1 MSSPLWVALH
11 LPSLS
16 LEAWAAGLPP
26 DGRPGALVADHVVQQ
41 ADAAALALGV
51 RPGMKRATALALA
64 ADLRLGQADAAR
76 DARAL
81 RAVAHVALGFSPSVT
96 WLPVAGADDPPPL
109 VGVRLEVRSC
119 LRYWGGLPALLQR
132 LRDALAPL
140 GHRVQIACAPT
151 ALGAALLAGWRDDL
165 AQGPHIEDREAL
177 QRLLDPVPLPLLVG
191 DAARL
196 QALTGMG
203 LQRLAD
209 LRRLPRDGLA
219 RRFGA
224 ALLQRIDAARGHAPE
239 AQAWLTLPPRFAA
252 RLELAH
258 RADTTEQVL
267 AGARVLLARLVAWV
281 QAGQGCVVRCTL
293 VLHHGPRHRS
303 DSTVPTHTPLVIAP
317 ARPSDDAVH
326 LQGLLAE
333 HLGRLPLPAP
343 VLDLGLLCDERADAA
358 PPNGELFG
366 ASHASLESR
375 RAGLARLVERLQ
387 ARLGSAQVLALSP
400 VPDHRPELA
409 TRWQPADPAQL
420 GMAPRGGAGIAQQA
434 QALRTLG
441 TQPLWLLP
449 QPQALAERDAMP
461 LLDGRGL
468 QLLAGPERLECGW
481 WDGQPAL
488 RDYFIAQ
495 AANGALVW
503 IYRHRLPVGPGE
515 PGWFLQGL
523 FG

>member
-16 LEAWAAGLPP
+16 LEAWAAGVPS
-26 DGRPGALVADHVVQQ
+26 DDRPGALVADHVVQQ

-51 RPGMKRATALALA
+51 RPGMQRATALALA

-119 LRYWGGLPALLQR
+119 LRYWGGLPSLLQR

-140 GHRVQIACAPT
+140 GHRVRIACAPT
-151 ALGAALLAGWRDDL
+151 ALGAALLAGWRDGLD
-165 AQGPHIEDREAL
+165 QGPHVEDRAAL
-177 QRLLDPVPLPLLVG
+177 QRLLDQLPLPLLVG
-191 DAARL
+191 DAARQ
-196 QALTGMG
+196 QALAGMG

-224 ALLQRIDAARGHAPE
+224 ALLQRIDQARGHAPE

-258 RADTTEQVL
+258 RADTTDAVL

-281 QAGQGCVVRCTL
+281 RAGQGCVLRFTL

-317 ARPSDDAVH
+317 AQPSDDADH
-326 LQGLLAE
+326 LQSLLAE
-333 HLGRLPLPAP
+333 HLARLPLPAP

-366 ASHASLESR
+366 AGFASPESR
-375 RAGLARLVERLQ
+375 RAGLAKLVERLQ
-387 ARLGSAQVLALSP
+387 ARLGTAQVLSLAP
-400 VPDHRPELA
+400 VPDHRPEHG
-409 TRWQPADPAQL
+409 TRWQPADPAHL
-420 GMAPRGGAGIAQQA
+420 GAATRGGSDVAQQA
-434 QALRTLG
+434 RLLG
-441 TQPLWLLP
+441 AQPLWLLP
-449 QPQALAERDAMP
+449 QPQVLAERDAMP
-461 LLDGRGL
+461 LLDGRPL
-468 QLLAGPERLECGW
+468 QLLAGPQRLECGW

-495 AANGALVW
+495 AAGGALVW
-503 IYRHRLPVGPGE
+503 VYRHRLPVGPGE

-523 FG
+523 FA